1 METRWLEDFLVL
13 AETASFTRSA
23 QARHLTQP
31 AFSRRIRALEGWIGT
46 ELIDRTS
53 YPTRLTP
60 AGEVFREHAA
70 AMLNQI
76 HATRALL
83 QGMRPLP
90 EDTLELAVP
99 HTLSFS
105 FFPKW
110 LTRVEQGFGQLSCR
124 LQASNVHDALLGF
137 VEGGSDLLM
146 CYHHP
151 KQPVELEE
159 GRYLGL
165 RLGLERLRP
174 YARADRQRQPRFVLP
189 GSAADPVPFLGY
201 AASAYFRLMT
211 EQILADAPEPCHLHL
226 RYETDMAEGLK
237 NMVLEGHG
245 VAFLPQ
251 SAVAREVRY
260 GQLAPAADERWGVDM
275 EIRLY
280 RSKKR
285 SRPVLEAFWQYLA
298 AEYSVI

>member
-13 AETASFTRSA
+13 AETGSFTRSA

-31 AFSRRIRALEGWIGT
+31 AFSRRIKALEIWAGCD
-46 ELIDRTS
+46 LIDRSS

-60 AGEVFREHAA
+60 AGEVFLEQAA
-70 AMLNQI
+70 TMLNQI

-83 QGMRPLP
+83 QGMKPLP
-90 EDTLELAVP
+90 DDTVGFAVP

-110 LTRVEQGFGQLSCR
+110 LSEIERRFGGLPCR
-124 LQASNVHDALLGF
+124 LRASNVHDVLLAF
-137 VEGGSDLLM
+137 VEGGCDLLM

-151 KQPVELEE
+151 KQPVELAGE
-159 GRYLGL
+159 RYAGL
-165 RLGLERLRP
+165 RLGEEWLRP
-174 YARADRQRQPRFVLP
+174 YAQSDERGEPMLRFP
-189 GSAADPVPFLGY
+189 GAQGAELPFLGY
-201 AASAYFRLMT
+201 AADAYFRLMT
-211 EQILADAPEPCHLHL
+211 ELILEAAPEPPHLDL

-245 VAFLPQ
+245 VAFLPD
-251 SAVAREVRY
+251 STAAREVAAGR
-260 GQLAPAADERWGVDM
+260 LAAAGDARWSVGM

-280 RSKKR
+280 RDMKR
-285 SRPVLEAFWQYLA
+285 RRPALDAVWEALA
-298 AEYSVI
+298 GIYPAV

>member
-1 METRWLEDFLVL
+1 METRWLEDFIVL
-13 AETASFTRSA
+13 AESGSFTRSA

-31 AFSRRIRALEGWIGT
+31 AFSRRIKALESWVGCD
-46 ELIDRTS
+46 LIDRSS

-60 AGEVFREHAA
+60 AGEVFKEQAV

-76 HATRALL
+76 HATRALM

-90 EDTLELAVP
+90 EDTMEFAVP

-110 LTRVEQGFGQLSCR
+110 LSRVQDGFGDLSCR
-124 LQASNVHDALLGF
+124 LQASNVHDALLAF
-137 VEGGSDLLM
+137 VEGGCDLLM

-151 KQPVELEE
+151 KQPVELS
-159 GRYLGL
+159 GDRYAGLNLGV
-165 RLGLERLRP
+165 ERLMP
-174 YARADRQRQPRFVLP
+174 YAKSDAQGLPEFSLP
-189 GSAADPVPFLGY
+189 GSAKAALPFLGY
-201 AASAYFRLMT
+201 AANAYFRLMT
-211 EQILADAPEPCHLHL
+211 ELIMENAPEPCHLHQ

-245 VAFLPQ
+245 VAFLPD
-251 SAVAREVRY
+251 STVERELAA
-260 GQLAPAADERWGVDM
+260 GQLVPAADARWGVDM

-280 RSKKR
+280 RDLKR
-285 SRPVLEAFWQYLA
+285 SRPALESFWQYLQGQYPA
-298 AEYSVI
+298 V